1 METSS
6 LTDRLAACLDIEDHW
21 YDYKGERHVT
31 SSATRSALVRAMGFV
46 TNDPGRVEKQLNEL
60 ELSAWYRVLPV
71 VSVIRERRERGIP
84 LAVRAEHAGY
94 PIDWC
99 IRTEDGMLLTGS
111 VRPEDCEWLEE
122 KIVEGVLHK
131 RFDFRP
137 PATLPLGYHRLELV
151 SRSDN
156 AVFAWCHL
164 IVVPERCYQPE
175 AVAEG
180 QRLWGIS
187 VQLYTLR
194 SERNWG
200 IGDFSDLRELVLQ
213 AAELGADYIA
223 LNPLHALF
231 PANPA
236 HSSPYSPSSRAFLNT
251 LYIDVPG
258 VADFAECAQA
268 RALTER
274 ARFRRRL
281 DELRNDPY
289 VGYVG
294 VAELKQSVLEMLYK
308 SFCERHLATASA
320 RAAAFHDYCENGGE
334 PLRRQAVFDALYETM
349 WRDHAQAGWRHWPAQ
364 YHSPEGEAVAAFAAE
379 NDDRVRYFL
388 YLQWVAAIQLD
399 EAARAARRAGM
410 RIGLYLDLAV
420 GVDPSGAEAWSNQDV
435 LSDSASVGAPPDPLA
450 LTGQD
455 WGVPP
460 LKPRELKEQ
469 GYKAFAS
476 LMRGNMKDAGALRI
490 DHVMA
495 LCRLW
500 WIPRGMPSSAGAY
513 VHYPVDDLFG
523 IVALES
529 QRNRC
534 VVIGEDLG
542 TVPDAVRWKMSDYG
556 LFAYKVLYFEKDSTG
571 ACVSPGAYPREALV
585 AVSTHDL
592 PPFRSFWT
600 GSDLSL
606 RERLGLFPSDE
617 VRDASYSERMAD
629 RRALL
634 AALVEAG
641 EWPPSTEREPP
652 PYSARLAEAVERYVA
667 GSRAAL
673 MSVQLEDWL
682 GMEDPVTVPGT
693 SDEHRNWQRKLESG
707 HVDLFSDPRV
717 WDHAVNLNSR
727 RNSQG
732 ALQASTFGNVLEE

>member
-175 AVAEG
+175 ALAEG

-200 IGDFSDLRELVLQ
+200 IGDFADLRELVLQ

-556 LFAYKVLYFEKDSTG
+556 LFAYKVLYFEKDSKG

-682 GMEDPVTVPGT
+682 GMEDPVNVPGT

-732 ALQASTFGNVLEE
+732 ALQAAKFRNVLEE